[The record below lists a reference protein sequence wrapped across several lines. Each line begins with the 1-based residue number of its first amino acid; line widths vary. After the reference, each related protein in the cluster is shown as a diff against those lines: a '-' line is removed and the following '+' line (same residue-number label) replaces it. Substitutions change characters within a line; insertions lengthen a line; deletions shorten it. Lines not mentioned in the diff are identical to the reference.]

1 MINYSSN
8 MDSKN
13 LESLINIEISA
24 LTTSLESQK
33 SLNTQILTFLK
44 GFIGNVKVDSVFSD
58 KVNKYVS
65 NASSCLSKISSNISS
80 YNTLLD
86 LCDNIKKELSSDNK
100 NLKELI
106 EKYNKKLKETS
117 TCVLKST
124 SEIEAFLFSTTF
136 LDISEYVSAN
146 NTNVENKN
154 ADIIVDTSNSIKEIK
169 DSKNGETKTELSNL
183 SENTLKISE
192 IDGLVTLPYKIE
204 DLKKILEENSDLYSS
219 YSDIILAKYTIPLR
233 NYKFSAISRYK
244 EAYKLVRQKEHGSRR
259 LAFSLATELFANYN
273 LHPAIITACNNLNEL
288 DVYLS
293 CLEYNELEDFHF
305 FKIIYEGLPAI
316 KLKGKALKDIMI
328 PKTIP
333 QKGI

>member
-13 LESLINIEISA
+13 LESLIKIEISA

-86 LCDNIKKELSSDNK
+86 LCDNIKKELGSDNK

-124 SEIEAFLFSTTF
+124 SEIETFLFSTTF

-169 DSKNGETKTELSNL
+169 DSKNDETKTELSNL

-316 KLKGKALKDIMI
+316 KLKGKHSSV
-328 PKTIP
+328 
-333 QKGI
+333 QFS

>member
-86 LCDNIKKELSSDNK
+86 LCNNIKKELSSDIK

-136 LDISEYVSAN
+136 LDISEYVSTN

-169 DSKNGETKTELSNL
+169 DSKSDETKTELGNL

-316 KLKGKALKDIMI
+316 KLKGKHSSV
-328 PKTIP
+328 
-333 QKGI
+333 QFS

>member
-8 MDSKN
+8 MNSKN

-80 YNTLLD
+80 YDTLLD

-316 KLKGKALKDIMI
+316 KLKGKHSSV
-328 PKTIP
+328 
-333 QKGI
+333 QFS

>member
-80 YNTLLD
+80 YDTLLD

-169 DSKNGETKTELSNL
+169 DSKNDETKAELSNL

-316 KLKGKALKDIMI
+316 KLKGKHSSV
-328 PKTIP
+328 
-333 QKGI
+333 QFS

>member
-80 YNTLLD
+80 YNTLLE

-169 DSKNGETKTELSNL
+169 DSKSDETKTELGNL

-316 KLKGKALKDIMI
+316 KLKGKHSSV
-328 PKTIP
+328 
-333 QKGI
+333 QFS

>member
-80 YNTLLD
+80 YNTLLE

-136 LDISEYVSAN
+136 LDISEYVSTN

-169 DSKNGETKTELSNL
+169 DSKSDETKTELGNL

-316 KLKGKALKDIMI
+316 KLKGKHSSV
-328 PKTIP
+328 
-333 QKGI
+333 QFS

>member
-86 LCDNIKKELSSDNK
+86 LCNNIKKELSSDIK

-169 DSKNGETKTELSNL
+169 DCKNDETKTELSNL

-316 KLKGKALKDIMI
+316 KLKGKHSSV
-328 PKTIP
+328 
-333 QKGI
+333 QFS

>member
-44 GFIGNVKVDSVFSD
+44 GFIGNVKVDSVFTD

-169 DSKNGETKTELSNL
+169 DSKNDETKTELSNL

-316 KLKGKALKDIMI
+316 KLKGKHSSV
-328 PKTIP
+328 
-333 QKGI
+333 QFS